1 MDKEKKKLD
10 EICVHISKR
19 EELASKAQRDSIK
32 YKQAE
37 YLQDRIGQVY
47 DGIVSGVMERG
58 IYVEVM
64 ENKCEGLIRLDTLP
78 GRWNVDSENYVAI
91 STTGERIRLGD
102 SIKIV
107 VRSVDLEKK
116 QINYSLF

>member
-64 ENKCEGLIRLDTLP
+64 ENKCEGLIRLDALP